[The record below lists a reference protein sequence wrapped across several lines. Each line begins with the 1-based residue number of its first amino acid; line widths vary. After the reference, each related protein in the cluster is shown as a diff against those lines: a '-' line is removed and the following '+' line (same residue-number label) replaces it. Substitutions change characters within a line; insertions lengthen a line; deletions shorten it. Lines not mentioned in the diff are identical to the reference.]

1 MRGLHNYSINTT
13 RLLGLLGSL
22 SSMPL
27 RFSITFATMIG
38 IWSLPY
44 VAEARYSE
52 VIRSVAE
59 NGQARQSKT
68 NESLIGSDGKAIPDQ
83 DERAVFLF
91 SRGLSLFDSS
101 PEEAR
106 TNFESAQKLLS
117 PNNPLYGLVSV
128 YHGRAVLNKKNA
140 RAVLAK
146 LNAMTKNNINRSPHW
161 RPEKFALMIEIIM
174 VLEQDRMLVKTWNDM
189 SARVKPAMRD
199 QRLTQKVTAY
209 LERRQIDTRPDLWP
223 LVEAMAGEYPHSEG
237 GRWAF
242 QKLQKLADLKTR
254 PYVYSI
260 SLINRL
266 SSNTNLDDGLKYFL
280 IELTKGPVRRLSGKV
295 ETMEDFERMTYLFQN
310 RFWNESRRLVETH
323 VDDLKVRQNQSGR
336 IQHAKALNLLA
347 QIQSR
352 QGDFE
357 QAARTWSIYIAS
369 FQDVVDT
376 RVAVEGLA
384 DSLVRL
390 RLHREAAKIYESL
403 AKSASADPVIRW
415 HHFWNLYLAQEYASA
430 LVLLDR
436 GNYVPHR
443 DRGIEGGLDYWRARI
458 LEKQGKQ
465 TDALEIYKKI
475 LSQNGDGFYS
485 AITQARHPRLL
496 ESVRRSIDPSV
507 TLSKAPFDNS
517 STLAVNFSE
526 NVTSDVSASQVGE
539 GLGGIPNNVTSGSGE
554 SRSVYQ
560 SYMKTAAA
568 LGKWGRKQIGR
579 RLLRLVPTAEKK
591 GGAGAWVESFRL
603 AVDLKDYSYGFKAPQ
618 MVDSPLRRIP
628 SSLADLEVHMLRF
641 NPDWKLMYPYAFREI
656 IEPVSKAAD
665 VDPFLL
671 LSLMRAESVYDE
683 DAQSHVGA
691 QGLMQIMPFT
701 AVRLARVMRDSDFE
715 LSELRH
721 PEINISYAAFYVRML
736 ADYYKGNTI
745 LAVAAYNGGPA
756 SVDRWL
762 SNYGDLEMDELVESM
777 TFRETRR
784 YVKSVFRNLGY
795 YKFIWQQSR
804 ALAYLPKVPSE
815 TAGGEIF

>member
-1 MRGLHNYSINTT
+1 
-13 RLLGLLGSL
+13 
-22 SSMPL
+22 
-27 RFSITFATMIG
+27 
-38 IWSLPY
+38 
-44 VAEARYSE
+44 
-52 VIRSVAE
+52 
-59 NGQARQSKT
+59 
-68 NESLIGSDGKAIPDQ
+68 
-83 DERAVFLF
+83 
-91 SRGLSLFDSS
+91 
-101 PEEAR
+101 
-106 TNFESAQKLLS
+106 
-117 PNNPLYGLVSV
+117 
-128 YHGRAVLNKKNA
+128 
-140 RAVLAK
+140 
-146 LNAMTKNNINRSPHW
+146 
-161 RPEKFALMIEIIM
+161 MIEIIM

-189 SARVKPAMRD
+189 FARVKPAMRD
-199 QRLTQKVTAY
+199 QTLTQKVIAY
-209 LERRQIDTRPDLWP
+209 LERRHIDTRPDLWP
-223 LVEAMAGEYPHSEG
+223 LVETMASEYPHSDG

-242 QKLQKLADLKTR
+242 QKLQKLADLEAR
-254 PYVYSI
+254 PYVYSV

-266 SSNTNLDDGLKYFL
+266 SANTNLDEGLKYFL
-280 IELTKGPVRRLSGKV
+280 IELTKGPVRYLSGKV
-295 ETMEDFERMTYLFQN
+295 GTMEDFERMTYLFQN
-310 RFWNESRRLVETH
+310 RFWNESRRLVEARI
-323 VDDLKVRQNQSGR
+323 DELRFRQNQNGR
-336 IQHAKALNLLA
+336 IQYAKALNLLA

-376 RVAVEGLA
+376 RVAVENLA
-384 DSLVRL
+384 DNLARL

-403 AKSASADPVIRW
+403 AKSTSVDPVIRW

-430 LVLLDR
+430 LALLER

-458 LEKQGKQ
+458 FEKQGKQ
-465 TDALEIYKKI
+465 TEAIEIYKKI

-485 AITQARHPRLL
+485 TIIQARHPRLI
-496 ESVRRSIDPSV
+496 ESVRLNIDSRV

-517 STLAVNFSE
+517 SALAVNVTE
-526 NVTSDVSASQVGE
+526 NVANESQGIE
-539 GLGGIPNNVTSGSGE
+539 GLAGIPNNVKSGPGE
-554 SRSVYQ
+554 TRSVYQ

-568 LGKWGRKQIGR
+568 LGKWGQKQIGR
-579 RLLRLVPTAEKK
+579 RLLRLVPTAERK
-591 GGAGAWVESFRL
+591 GGSGAWVESFRL

-618 MVDSPLRRIP
+618 MIDSPLRRIP
-628 SSLADLEVHMLRF
+628 SALPDLEVHMLRF
-641 NPDWKLMYPYAFREI
+641 NPDWKLMYPYAYRDI
-656 IEPVSKAAD
+656 IEPVSRAAD
-665 VDPFLL
+665 VDPYLL

-701 AVRLARVMRDSDFE
+701 AVRLARVMQDSEFQ
-715 LSELRH
+715 LSELRQ

-736 ADYYKGNTI
+736 ADYYKGNTL

-762 SNYGDLEMDELVESM
+762 TNYGDLDMDELVETM